1 MGWCVTHQTKILEK
15 QWVTTTHVV
24 MCVFF
29 IFPRVYIGSLKWFLN
44 GKSYIFLLISIF
56 KKKEIHHLN
65 SF

>member
-29 IFPRVYIGSLKWFLN
+29 IFPRVYIGSFKWFLN
-44 GKSYIFLLISIF
+44 GKS
-56 KKKEIHHLN
+56 
-65 SF
+65 